1 MTQQDNWREEM
12 AHLVQRQDQ
21 MERQQRETS
30 TTVNAIKRDV
40 DTLTGAVDRRIESL
54 RRDVDWKFE
63 WRVKS
68 LESSRDSTFN
78 IMMYTMMIGA
88 VVALFITLAISI
100 IDAREERQEMA
111 PPEERPLSS
120 MNAPHGDQV
129 QLYLL
134 PNPHLS
140 VTPGAQGAPMK
151 NGRACYPNP
160 RRPPREV
167 AYPG

>member
-1 MTQQDNWREEM
+1 MTPQDNWQQEVAR
-12 AHLVQRQDQ
+12 LTQRQDQ
-21 MERQQRETS
+21 LERQQRETS
-30 TTVNAIKRDV
+30 SKVDAIKMDSNAMTRD
-40 DTLTGAVDRRIESL
+40 VDRRIESL

-68 LESSRDSTFN
+68 LESSRDSTFK
-78 IMMYTMMIGA
+78 MLMYTMMVGA

-120 MNAPHGDQV
+120 ACPRYTDEKRSG
-129 QLYLL
+129 LL
-134 PNPHLS
+134 CPPA
-140 VTPGAQGAPMK
+140 TPRDG
-151 NGRACYPNP
+151 
-160 RRPPREV
+160 

>member
-1 MTQQDNWREEM
+1 MTQPNNLQQELAR
-12 AHLVQRQDQ
+12 RQDQ
-21 MERQQRETS
+21 LERQQRETS
-30 TTVNAIKRDV
+30 TTVNATKRDV
-40 DTLTGAVDRRIESL
+40 DTLTRDVDRRIESL
-54 RRDVDWKFE
+54 RRDIDWKFE
-63 WRVKS
+63 SRVKS
-68 LESSRDSTFN
+68 LESSRDSTFK
-78 IMMYTMMIGA
+78 MLMYTMMVGA
-88 VVALFITLAISI
+88 VVAIFIMIVVSI
-100 IDAREERQEMA
+100 IEARDERQEMT

-151 NGRACYPNP
+151 SCRARYVNP
-160 RRPPREV
+160 RRPPRDG